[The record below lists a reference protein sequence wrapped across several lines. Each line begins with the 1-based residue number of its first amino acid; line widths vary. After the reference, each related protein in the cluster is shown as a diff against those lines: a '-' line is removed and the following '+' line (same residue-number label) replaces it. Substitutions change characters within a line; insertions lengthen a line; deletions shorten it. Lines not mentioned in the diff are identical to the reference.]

1 MKSGWWT
8 ENQSIEEMKWTQ
20 ACGMQEQQLV
30 GAPGLLWKRVD
41 EITSLNAKFDKEVL
55 ALALK
60 SQMSFTNL
68 E

>member
-1 MKSGWWT
+1 
-8 ENQSIEEMKWTQ
+8 MKWTQ